1 MRNYLFCIAFV
12 AFIAVLPAQE
22 SAVLTLKKAQEQVR
36 NNAPIL
42 LKKAYLDS
50 ISIAN
55 QSILAKEKLP
65 KLSLEALGQYQTE
78 NISIGGNGLPI
89 DVSLPLES
97 YRAYLQ
103 ATIPIYDGGIKNAN
117 KNIDFAVT
125 ERNQAQ
131 NEVQLQN
138 LKIQVN
144 QLFFLILATRN
155 QLEVLQPNINTLEST
170 IAFMEARYRN
180 GALLESELLQIQIKK
195 ESLLAQQEQGNGT
208 IAGAME
214 ALNVLMGSSYTANTA
229 LLVNQDLS
237 SLEVTNTIDRP
248 EIQMYKAQQNVFAAQ
263 MDGVSNENNP
273 KLSLFGQGGVGYP
286 NPLNFPDV
294 STALYGIVGVQ
305 LQWPI
310 LQWGIQER
318 KKEKLRLETEQANID
333 IAQFELGVR
342 AQLKN
347 YEALQKSLQIEIEK
361 YARIINMQEKVVQ
374 QTQSQL
380 KNGVITSNDYLQQV
394 NLAINYQ
401 KERALL
407 ETKVLR
413 TKIDMLT
420 ILGKI

>member
-1 MRNYLFCIAFV
+1 MKNYFFCIVFV
-12 AFIAVLPAQE
+12 AYVTALHAQK

-42 LKKAYLDS
+42 IKKAYLDS
-50 ISIAN
+50 ISAAN
-55 QSILAKEKLP
+55 QSILVKEKLP
-65 KLSLEALGQYQTE
+65 TLSLQALGQYQTE

-103 ATIPIYDGGIKNAN
+103 ATLPIYDGGIKNAN

-155 QLEVLQPNINTLEST
+155 QLEVLQPSINALEST

-180 GALLESELLQIQIKK
+180 GALLESELLQLQIKK
-195 ESLLAQQEQGNGT
+195 ESLLAQQEQGKGT

-214 ALNVLMGSSYTANTA
+214 ALNILMGTSYTANTA
-229 LLVNQDLS
+229 LLVNQDVS

-248 EIQMYKAQQNVFAAQ
+248 EIQMYKAQQNVFTAQ
-263 MDGVSNENNP
+263 MEGVSNENNP

-305 LQWPI
+305 LQWP
-310 LQWGIQER
+310 LLHWGTQQK
-318 KKEKLRLETEQANID
+318 KKEKLRFETEQANAD
-333 IAQFELGVR
+333 MAQFELGVR

-347 YEALQKSLQIEIEK
+347 YEALLKSLQVEIEK
-361 YARIINMQEKVVQ
+361 YAKIINMQQKVVQ

-394 NLAINYQ
+394 NFNINYQ

-407 ETKVLR
+407 ETQVLR

>member
-1 MRNYLFCIAFV
+1 MKNYLFCIAFIT
-12 AFIAVLPAQE
+12 FIAAVPAQE

-36 NNAPIL
+36 NNAPIV

-50 ISIAN
+50 ISAAN
-55 QSILAKEKLP
+55 QSILLKEKLP
-65 KLSLEALGQYQTE
+65 TLSLQALGQYQTE

-103 ATIPIYDGGIKNAN
+103 ATLPIYDGGIKNAN

-155 QLEVLQPNINTLEST
+155 QLEVLQPSINALEST

-180 GALLESELLQIQIKK
+180 GALLESELLQLQIKK
-195 ESLLAQQEQGNGT
+195 ESLLAQQEQGKGT

-214 ALNVLMGSSYTANTA
+214 ALNILMGTSYTANTT
-229 LLVNQDLS
+229 LLVNQNVS

-248 EIQMYKAQQNVFAAQ
+248 EIQMYKAQQNVFTAQ
-263 MDGVSNENNP
+263 MEGVSNENNP

-347 YEALQKSLQIEIEK
+347 YEALLKSLQIEIEK
-361 YARIINMQEKVVQ
+361 YAKIINMQEKVVQ

-420 ILGKI
+420 IQGKI